1 MRCTLHETF
10 ELART
15 IVINMGSNKPR
26 NFNPSLF
33 CFGVNPCIAVED
45 EDEDDDEE
53 EAFTGE
59 AEPSLINEAALRRS
73 YFFFFTLEPK

>member
-1 MRCTLHETF
+1 
-10 ELART
+10 
-15 IVINMGSNKPR
+15 MGSNKPR

-33 CFGVNPCIAVED
+33 CFGVNPFIAVED
-45 EDEDDDEE
+45 EDEEEE

-73 YFFFFTLEPK
+73 DFFFFTLEPK